1 MLTEYSVLISESY
14 DGQHKLLTEELTRN
28 GANVHVCGDSEIEL
42 EIGAVKY
49 TPDVIV
55 VDCCR
60 IGYKRLLSFRE
71 KIHAGNIRP
80 IIYNIY
86 AYDDAETIRILLDYD
101 DILHI
106 LMPYDAANV
115 SH

>member
-60 IGYKRLLSFRE
+60 IGYKKLLSFRE
-71 KIHAGNIRP
+71 KIHADNIRP
-80 IIYNIY
+80 IIITSTHMMTLKLSGYSLIMMISC
-86 AYDDAETIRILLDYD
+86 TF
-101 DILHI
+101 
-106 LMPYDAANV
+106 
-115 SH
+115 